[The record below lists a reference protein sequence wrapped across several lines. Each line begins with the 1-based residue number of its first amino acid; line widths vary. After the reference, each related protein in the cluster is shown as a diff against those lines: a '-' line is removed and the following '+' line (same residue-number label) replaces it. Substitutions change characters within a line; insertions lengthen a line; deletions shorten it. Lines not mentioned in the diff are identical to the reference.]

1 MALLS
6 TYNMV
11 VGWLIVVMCAA
22 KLCVVN
28 LWQVNFLCQETKCFQ
43 KQSAKGGN
51 IAEVTA
57 ARYTGRV
64 LVQDL
69 LVPLNLFTFLV
80 WRTATVCEHAF
91 IIIIPVRRLTEWVV
105 TEGWRAKQM
114 VLGKQRK
121 KTAKTLS
128 LFLKWVQLTHRSV
141 PCGNKTLHTFHL
153 WNSAKLW
160 RITTQ
165 DGFRILKEC
174 DFHIHGYYTTL
185 LNVHLCRK
193 EE

>member
-1 MALLS
+1 MFS
-6 TYNMV
+6 
-11 VGWLIVVMCAA
+11 
-22 KLCVVN
+22 K
-28 LWQVNFLCQETKCFQ
+28 TKC
-43 KQSAKGGN
+43 KRWKHSRSDRSTLHWSRPGAGSAGSTELIHVSGLEN
-51 IAEVTA
+51 S
-57 ARYTGRV
+57 YC
-64 LVQDL
+64 
-69 LVPLNLFTFLV
+69 V
-80 WRTATVCEHAF
+80 WACHV
-91 IIIIPVRRLTEWVV
+91 IIPVRRLTEWVV